1 MVGKEEPEYFLF
13 YRGIYYPY
21 NYRGCMVWYIYPF
34 GFNNI
39 HFFYKRFYEISKGTG
54 YEINSE
60 NFVRQFMLFA
70 ANMIGVVS
78 GVKVL
83 SIFFK
88 IYSALLMLVLSIKN
102 YYRRRERNSFF
113 ILTLTGI
120 PLLLFFMQSFVVGN
134 FFNLNL
140 VSYNGQSTL
149 SN

>member
-1 MVGKEEPEYFLF
+1 
-13 YRGIYYPY
+13 
-21 NYRGCMVWYIYPF
+21 MVWYIYPF

-134 FFNLNL
+134 FFNFIPHYTVFFIPFWGILL
-140 VSYNGQSTL
+140 FLEMDKLLADRKSVLHISD
-149 SN
+149 